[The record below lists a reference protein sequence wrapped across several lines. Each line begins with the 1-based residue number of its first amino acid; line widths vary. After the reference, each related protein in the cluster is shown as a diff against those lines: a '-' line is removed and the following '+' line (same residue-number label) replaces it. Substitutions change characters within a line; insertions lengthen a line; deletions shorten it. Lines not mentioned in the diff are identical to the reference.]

1 MGVSRVRDEAKTPGP
16 QRWLAN
22 LGAALSGSPA
32 ATHGLMSNLISA
44 VALSCAVLPFTGWR
58 LPLAWLLVMAVL
70 VVSEHRVARQ
80 RVAAGQAPCGRIN
93 PFTWLVSAGYS
104 AAAFYLTLVQPGPA
118 QTLGVTLYGLV
129 MFQILARDYAQP
141 RRLLI
146 NLLAPIASMALVQ
159 CAATALYVSQGKPW
173 QIVTL
178 VASPYIVFRAFRAV
192 HHNLSRSHRLEREAV
207 EQLTDSETR
216 YRMLAEHSP
225 DIIVRYDTQGRIE
238 YFSPAVRLYGYEP
251 EPLIGRN
258 IAEFLDPNDFERH
271 ADFLEKLAA
280 GQPLPVGEDNIW
292 RSWSADGKPLNF
304 EGATSPILD
313 DQGKVIGAVAVLRDV
328 TARLALQEELRSKRA
343 EAEAATMAKSQFLA
357 NMSHEIRTPL
367 TGVIGFAGLLETLED
382 LPAQARQ
389 YVDRIH
395 NSAKALLSVVNDV
408 LDFSKLEAR
417 QVELDPQPLDP
428 RAFIEQT
435 ADLVRDQAEGK
446 GLEIIVGNLD
456 SLPAA
461 LMADGPRLRQVLLNL
476 LTNAV
481 KFTDAGR
488 VDIEARYEGEAE
500 RFRVAVRD
508 TGVGV
513 PAELAG
519 RLFQR
524 FSQIDG
530 SNSRQHGGTGLGL
543 AISKGLIEMMGGE
556 IGVDSVVGRGSTFW
570 FAIAA
575 PALGEAAPGEA
586 AAEDVEV
593 GRMRLLVVDDVA
605 VNRELVSAMLAP
617 FDVAITQAAS
627 GGEAVSAATASAFDL
642 ILMDLQMP
650 GMDGLAATAAI
661 RGGAGPNR
669 DTPILALTANVLPD
683 QIEACRRGGMDDHVG
698 KPIDPKDLLTKIA
711 QWTTP
716 EAAGPARLSA

>member
-1 MGVSRVRDEAKTPGP
+1 MGVRTVWDGATRPGP
-16 QRWLAN
+16 QRWLEN

-58 LPLAWLLVMAVL
+58 LPLGWLLVMAVL
-70 VVSEHRVARQ
+70 VVAEHYVTRLR
-80 RVAAGQAPCGRIN
+80 AAANDRRIN
-93 PFTWLVSAGYS
+93 PFTWLLSAGYS

-129 MFQILARDYAQP
+129 MFHILARDYAQP
-141 RRLLI
+141 RRLFI
-146 NLLAPIASMALVQ
+146 NLLAPIASVVLVQ
-159 CAATALYVSQGKPW
+159 GAAATLYVSQGKPW

-178 VASPYIVFRAFRAV
+178 LASPYIVFRAFRAV

-207 EQLTDSETR
+207 DQLTDSEIR

-225 DIIVRYDTQGRIE
+225 DIIVRYDTRGRIE

-258 IAEFLDPNDFERH
+258 ISEFLDPHDFERNV
-271 ADFLEKLAA
+271 DFLEKLAS
-280 GQPLPVGEDNIW
+280 GRPLPLGEDNIW

-313 DQGKVIGAVAVLRDV
+313 DQGRIIGAVAVLRDV

-367 TGVIGFAGLLETLED
+367 TGVIGFAGLLEAVD
-382 LPAQARQ
+382 GLPAQARQ

-417 QVELDPQPLDP
+417 QVELDPKPLDP

-435 ADLVRDQAEGK
+435 ADLVRDQAARK
-446 GLEIIVGNLD
+446 GLKIVVASLD
-456 SLPAA
+456 GLPAS

-481 KFTDAGR
+481 KFTEAGQ
-488 VDIEARYEGEAE
+488 VGIEARYEAEAG

-513 PAELAG
+513 PEELAG

-543 AISKGLIEMMGGE
+543 AISKGLVEMMGGE
-556 IGVDSVVGRGSTFW
+556 IGVDSVPGQGSTFW
-570 FAIAA
+570 FTIAA
-575 PALGEAAPGEA
+575 PALAGEAAPANEM
-586 AAEDVEV
+586 AEDIEV
-593 GRMRLLVVDDVA
+593 GRLRLLVVDDVT

-627 GGEAVSAATASAFDL
+627 GAEAVSLAMAAAFDL

-661 RGGAGPNR
+661 RAGAGPNLR
-669 DTPILALTANVLPD
+669 TPILALTANVLPD

-698 KPIDPKDLLTKIA
+698 KPIDPKDLLSKIA

-716 EAAGPARLSA
+716 DEAGPARLSA